1 MTWLAAVDESGNLGS
16 DSRFF
21 VMSAVIVRRVRTL
34 SSAFKAIPAA
44 RDESKFYNSTDEEI
58 LEVLKELSLTDVAIV
73 SVEVDKYDYASKYYG
88 VSGNALYRIV
98 LTDLL
103 VRVFGQVGSHDV
115 NLFVDRSTFVSL
127 EDLRSMATETSKRHG
142 SNLKR
147 CEKATSH
154 QNKCVQIADFV
165 AGSFYA
171 DLQHGDGRFRE
182 QIEEKILPC
191 P

>member
-34 SSAFKAIPAA
+34 SSAFKAIPTA

-58 LEVLKELSLTDVAIV
+58 LEVLKELSLIDVAIV
-73 SVEVDKYDYASKYYG
+73 SVEVDKYDYASKYCG

-103 VRVFGQVGSHDV
+103 DRVFGQVGSHDV

-127 EDLRSMATETSKRHG
+127 VGGSALHGNGNIETSRSQSQTLREGHIASEQMCTDSG
-142 SNLKR
+142 FR
-147 CEKATSH
+147 CR
-154 QNKCVQIADFV
+154 FV
-165 AGSFYA
+165 LCRSPAW
-171 DLQHGDGRFRE
+171 RW
-182 QIEEKILPC
+182 KIQGTD
-191 P
+191 

>member
-1 MTWLAAVDESGNLGS
+1 M
-16 DSRFF
+16 
-21 VMSAVIVRRVRTL
+21 
-34 SSAFKAIPAA
+34 
-44 RDESKFYNSTDEEI
+44 
-58 LEVLKELSLTDVAIV
+58 
-73 SVEVDKYDYASKYYG
+73 EVDKYDYASKYCG

-103 VRVFGQVGSHDV
+103 DRVFGQVGSHDV
-115 NLFVDRSTFVSL
+115 NLFVHRSTFVSL

-142 SNLKR
+142 PNLKR

-182 QIEEKILPC
+182 QIEEKIIPC